1 MFFSIPL
8 FPECSPVIK
17 EKFKVSAIIF
27 NWTGRLA
34 LQEAGGVEEGEDLRL
49 VVKVR
54 GGGGG
59 GRLGLHEAGSVEG
72 EDLWLVPGLLRWEEE
87 EGD

>member
-1 MFFSIPL
+1 MLFSIPS

-54 GGGGG
+54 GGG
-59 GRLGLHEAGSVEG
+59 RLGLHEPGNVDG
-72 EDLWLVPGLLRWEEE
+72 EDLWLVPGLLR
-87 EGD
+87 